1 MRLIACMG
9 LGREKKERVAYK
21 TAEIETQKEEAIQ
34 FREEIQRETEALIRR
49 LKAEARLRGGGDD
62 AAYPRSSR

>member
-1 MRLIACMG
+1 MRLMTC
-9 LGREKKERVAYK
+9 LGVGKEKKNRVAYK

-34 FREEIQRETEALIRR
+34 FREQIQRETDALIRR
-49 LKAEARLRGGGDD
+49 LKAQTRLRGGGDD